1 MNSYLLIKIC
11 SIGKSYDSFYFWWF
25 CQASGI
31 CSLPS
36 EGIQFCTSA
45 RNSCIWSR
53 FVGIITVSQRNC
65 RMLVITSMI
74 GCESLLDIWIDSS
87 TENRPTGLEE
97 FWIMSLIT
105 NILWNCIDWMNIRL
119 PETSVEMK
127 VQNLLLCWASWSSCS
142 ARLDSSSFASSQASA
157 KLSSLLIWKKL
168 MLNSFSAKFFT
179 SCSGKAILNRE
190 KWIR

>member
-11 SIGKSYDSFYFWWF
+11 SIGKSCDSFYFWWF
-25 CQASGI
+25 YQASGI

-45 RNSCIWSR
+45 RNSWIWSR

-74 GCESLLDIWIDSS
+74 GCESLLDIWIDSR

-97 FWIMSLIT
+97 VGIISLIT
-105 NILWNCIDWMNIRL
+105 KTLRNCIDWMNIRL

-127 VQNLLLCWASWSSCS
+127 VQNLLLYWASWTSCS
-142 ARLDSSSFASSQASA
+142 PSLGSSSFASSQASA
-157 KLSSLLIWKKL
+157 KLIILLIWKKL
-168 MLNSFSAKFFT
+168 MLISFSVKFFR